1 MSKKTLSVILTII
14 FTLALSG
21 CKNEDFFYETPSYE
35 GPVSLTL
42 DLSFNPLAEGVVT
55 RGVDANLDFE
65 LRDLTVLFY
74 DSQANEE
81 TGIPAKY
88 FSYSNLTTEQ
98 EERVSDT
105 EPHTRHTK
113 VTMTM
118 ESGGSYRIYAVANVA
133 DNLSESDFSTI
144 SEKTLREKVI
154 DWPTYS
160 ENTSL
165 GPKNPLRYSIP
176 DAMFGYFHVATN
188 SSHDAEHKGE
198 AGTASQDIIHHDTS
212 YDFKTNV
219 NRPAPIALNMSE
231 ITIHAWMKRVISRL
245 TVGFDGS
252 QLNRGVEIYIK
263 SVHIKDAVKSCL
275 LGHDNKAVALT
286 DLLQYDATDQRLNHI
301 YSSLEG
307 AEGDAI
313 TKTKPYYPRN
323 PDTDKATDYDDWYDY
338 VHGDAASLDPKDPE
352 PGAYTPVSL
361 YFMENIQGKVANYN
375 GPKEYPKAYALDYR
389 SGSDYDKD
397 NKPYGTYLEVEAYY
411 RNTRKAS
418 QGKIIY
424 RFMLGQNVTDDFNA
438 ERNRH
443 YKLVLRFKGE
453 ANDVDWHIDYQE
465 EKPYFRIPY
474 NLGDEDA
481 DFAFKDEAND
491 ETWFKNENWNRSYVW
506 YAYDENHN
514 PIAEICKELIYYD
527 DNYSD
532 TDVNSHK
539 FYQVVT
545 VYPIGDDGITDLT
558 KGIIAQ
564 VLDCDDPNETAE
576 KFYTKKDGAKISM
589 NYRYEFSDQYT
600 SGLDKDKAKQA
611 YYTIKACELTTTIA
625 NGGNE
630 ADRHDNY
637 LYVAYNTETKELSL
651 IEKPL
656 QKCLETRPYRVS
668 DKDGNG
674 YPIVKIGSAYWF
686 RENMRTKS
694 VFTANDILGL
704 GYNSPT
710 QINPYHEGVESNWEG
725 AECVY
730 FHEKEAMYKTLA
742 DDPDGSKYGLLY
754 NLGAV
759 AGSAAFDAWT
769 TNEGAYPGCDGY
781 GCGVLIGLEDQY
793 IDFDLSSNPY
803 LYELNDWQ
811 LPPKGWHIPTGATD
825 RMAGPNNIR
834 GYGHIWQDHQ
844 YLLFYLDMDYFRATA
859 DKGSLK
865 WPATN
870 YSINTRTKKNLSGLS
885 LLAIPVD
892 GQSTELSCYIDSNKR
907 NQGDISGVMV
917 PYWTTSLVYFKPDSE
932 SDYGLFAFPPIF
944 DNTMDRDCDKAGK
957 LFTDEYYEGK
967 STEKFFK
974 RINASYMHVR
984 PCRNSFRESYAAQPW
999 SVLGDL
1005 WKGEE

>member
-81 TGIPAKY
+81 TGIPAEY
-88 FSYSNLTTEQ
+88 FSYSDLTTEQ

-118 ESGGSYRIYAVANVA
+118 KSGGSYRIYAVANVA
-133 DNLSESDFSTI
+133 DIPELDFSTI
-144 SEKTLREKVI
+144 SEKTLRETVI
-154 DWPTYS
+154 EWPEYS
-160 ENTSL
+160 ENPSL
-165 GPKNPLRYSIP
+165 GKKNPLRYAIP

-465 EKPYFRIPY
+465 ENPYFRIPY
-474 NLGDEDA
+474 DLGDEDA
-481 DFAFKDEAND
+481 DFTFKDEAND
-491 ETWFKNENWNRSYVW
+491 ETWFKNENWNQSYVW
-506 YAYDENHN
+506 YAYDEDHN

-527 DNYSD
+527 PRGYSSETSLRD
-532 TDVNSHK
+532 RTY
-539 FYQVVT
+539 YQVVT
-545 VYPIGDDGITDLT
+545 VYPIKSNGETDLRN
-558 KGIIAQ
+558 GIIAQ
-564 VLDCDDPNETAE
+564 VLACDTDEPGRTY
-576 KFYTKKDGAKISM
+576 KTKTDGAAISM
-589 NYRYEFSDQYT
+589 YYQNEKIPVGKGFRGDYVINKSDLT
-600 SGLDKDKAKQA
+600 PDIASGG
-611 YYTIKACELTTTIA
+611 A
-625 NGGNE
+625 NS
-630 ADRHDNY
+630 HDNY
-637 LYVAYNTETKELSL
+637 LYVEYNKNTQALKL
-651 IEKPL
+651 IEAPL
-656 QKCLETRPYRVS
+656 GDLLDTRPYLVRDYDQNS
-668 DKDGNG
+668 
-674 YPIVKIGSAYWF
+674 YPIVKIGGSYWF
-686 RENMRTKS
+686 RENLRTTHVHDMRTDYGCPYNGHALTPYRSGVEPFEESCVYIPEGLEMYKS
-694 VFTANDILGL
+694 FDDDEDGTTYGYLYNFAAILGSDCYDPWSHNLHGIPRNGDEVNLIQQECTPSPEIL
-704 GYNSPT
+704 GFTLGQDMWNEW
-710 QINPYHEGVESNWEG
+710 QITPS
-725 AECVY
+725 
-730 FHEKEAMYKTLA
+730 
-742 DDPDGSKYGLLY
+742 
-754 NLGAV
+754 
-759 AGSAAFDAWT
+759 
-769 TNEGAYPGCDGY
+769 
-781 GCGVLIGLEDQY
+781 
-793 IDFDLSSNPY
+793 
-803 LYELNDWQ
+803 
-811 LPPKGWHIPTGATD
+811 GWHIPTGGSNQWTWWGEETID
-825 RMAGPNNIR
+825 N
-834 GYGHIWQDHQ
+834 Q
-844 YLLFYLDMDYFRATA
+844 YLMDYLGDNYLRAA
-859 DKGSLK
+859 EDRGSTS
-865 WPATN
+865 WP
-870 YSINTRTKKNLSGLS
+870 RTLWPDAEVKQRNLSGLS
-885 LLAIPVD
+885 LLAIPAD
-892 GQSTELSCYIDSNKR
+892 GVSAINY
-907 NQGDISGVMV
+907 DISEDQLKSGNLTGVLIPFWTETMLHCADDYDYANP
-917 PYWTTSLVYFKPDSE
+917 PYIVNNDDEVNNFGKGTLITRNRMTSDYAGFAKYFKAASE
-932 SDYGLFAFPPIF
+932 QYLP
-944 DNTMDRDCDKAGK
+944 
-957 LFTDEYYEGK
+957 
-967 STEKFFK
+967 
-974 RINASYMHVR
+974 VR
-984 PCRNSFRESYAAQPW
+984 PVRHAFNYAAQPW

-1005 WKGEE
+1005 WEGEE